1 MSHLAL
7 GESGHVDGGTTT
19 VTEDWCLEA
28 LERHSGAGSELSGE
42 LSNLTVVVP
51 SWQRQDYLLRQIRYW
66 SASSASLVIVDGSR
80 LPLPD
85 RIRSAVEVHPRITY
99 RHHFSSMADRL
110 CLAGGLIESPYA
122 VMLGDDEFHLPSGLG
137 ASLSVLEE
145 NPDLVGCM
153 GQVLSFSPVGSYR
166 RIVLAR
172 VYPSLRGYEIR
183 HAVPADR
190 LIAAMSDY
198 AMATCYAV
206 LRTSVWRRSWGSL
219 GEYESGHAAELQ
231 QAMAVYLLGQFATT
245 SHVQWLRSIENP
257 NEPLSS
263 TEEKDGK
270 IWFPEWWEGQR
281 YEAERVAFVGRLAEL
296 VADELGADRD
306 VCASW
311 VIAGA
316 EVFVD
321 ENRHEYEFEE
331 PVQRFLTR
339 LIPAAA
345 KMLRTVA
352 RCFPDP
358 LFLGAKR
365 WRGRVLRLLGRSG
378 GDYYGTVEDLSQIF
392 RAEGLVVAPEVIEE
406 ISSVEVMVREFHELR
421 SREPTGV

>member
-1 MSHLAL
+1 MVEASNAHVVSPVALVAWCLDSLTAPGTGAL
-7 GESGHVDGGTTT
+7 GLDVD
-19 VTEDWCLEA
+19 
-28 LERHSGAGSELSGE
+28 LS
-42 LSNLTVVVP
+42 LLTVVVP
-51 SWQRQDYLLRQIRYW
+51 SRNRQDYLLRQIRFW
-66 SASSASLVIVDGSR
+66 ASSSASLIVVDGSIR
-80 LPLPD
+80 PLDD
-85 RIRSAVEVHPRITY
+85 RVRSAVDNHRRMTY
-99 RHHFSSMADRL
+99 LHEHSSFARRL
-110 CLAGGLIESPYA
+110 NLAAALIETPYS

-172 VYPSLRGYEIR
+172 AYPSLRGYEIR

-190 LIAAMSDY
+190 LIAAMSEY

-206 LRTSVWRRSWGSL
+206 LRTSVWQRSWGAL
-219 GEYESGHAAELQ
+219 GEYGSGAAAELQ
-231 QAMAVYLLGQFATT
+231 QAMAVYLLGGLATT
-245 SHVQWLRSIENP
+245 GHAQWLRSIENS

-281 YEAERVAFVGRLAEL
+281 YEAERVAFVGGLAEL

-352 RCFPDP
+352 RCLPDP

-365 WRGRVLRLLGRSG
+365 WRGRVLRFLQRSG
-378 GDYYGTVEDLSQIF
+378 GNYYGTVEDLPGIS
-392 RAEGLVVAPEVIEE
+392 RAEGLVIDPAVIDE
-406 ISSVEVMVREFHELR
+406 IGSVEDMVREFHALR
-421 SREPTGV
+421 LDET

>member
-1 MSHLAL
+1 MVKSPAL
-7 GESGHVDGGTTT
+7 V
-19 VTEDWCLEA
+19 DWCLDSLA
-28 LERHSGAGSELSGE
+28 ASGAGALGLDVDLS
-42 LSNLTVVVP
+42 LLTVVVP
-51 SWQRQDYLLRQIRYW
+51 SRNRQDYLLRQIRFW
-66 SASSASLVIVDGSR
+66 ASSSASLVVVDGSTR
-80 LPLPD
+80 PLDD
-85 RIRSAVEVHPRITY
+85 RVRSAVDHHGRMTY
-99 RHHFSSMADRL
+99 LHEQSSFATRL
-110 CLAGGLIESPYA
+110 NLASEYVVTPYA

-231 QAMAVYLLGQFATT
+231 QAMAVDLLGQFATT

>member
-1 MSHLAL
+1 MVKSPAL
-7 GESGHVDGGTTT
+7 V
-19 VTEDWCLEA
+19 DWCLDSLA
-28 LERHSGAGSELSGE
+28 ASGAGALGLDVDLS
-42 LSNLTVVVP
+42 LLTVVVP
-51 SWQRQDYLLRQIRYW
+51 SRNRQDYLLRQIRFW
-66 SASSASLVIVDGSR
+66 ASSSASLVVVDGSTR
-80 LPLPD
+80 PLDD
-85 RIRSAVEVHPRITY
+85 RVRSAVDHHGRMTY
-99 RHHFSSMADRL
+99 LHEQSSFATRL
-110 CLAGGLIESPYA
+110 NLASEYVVTPYA

-172 VYPSLRGYEIR
+172 AYPSLRGYEIR